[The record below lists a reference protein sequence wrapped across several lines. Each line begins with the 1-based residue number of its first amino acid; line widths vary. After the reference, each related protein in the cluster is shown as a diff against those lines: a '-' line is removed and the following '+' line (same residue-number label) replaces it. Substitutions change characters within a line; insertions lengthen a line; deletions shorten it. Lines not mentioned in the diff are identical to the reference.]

1 MPSPLLL
8 VAFVAGTALALQA
21 SCLGHLANALGSPVA
36 SATVSITVGVT
47 FIWLAWLVA
56 GQLGWAGRLSAM
68 WSSPWWLVLGSG
80 LGSVAVLLIALIVLR
95 LGIAATVAAT
105 MGGQLLSAMLID
117 RLGLFGTPVLFTPSR
132 VLGAALTL
140 AGVLLLRGR

>member
-21 SCLGHLANALGSPVA
+21 ACLGQLANALGSPVA

-47 FIWLAWLVA
+47 FIWCAWFVA
-56 GQLGWAGRLSAM
+56 AQLGWAGRIGTV
-68 WSSPWWLVLGSG
+68 WTSPWWFVLGSG
-80 LGSVAVLLIALIVLR
+80 LGSVAVLLIALIVSQ

-105 MGGQLLSAMLID
+105 MCGQLLSAMVID
-117 RLGLFGTPVLFTPSR
+117 RLGLLGPPVLLTSPR
-132 VLGAALTL
+132 VLGAVLTM